1 MKIKTDEGTQITEAS
16 DEEEKE
22 IPVSQLSEVSPSI
35 IESLLN
41 NGFETMAELSV
52 TTKEELLEI
61 EGIDIEAAAVI
72 IEQAKNKSAID
83 S

>member
-1 MKIKTDEGTQITEAS
+1 MTIKTDEVTQITEAS
-16 DEEEKE
+16 GEEEQE
-22 IPVSQLSEVSPSI
+22 IPVNQLSKVSPSI
-35 IESLLN
+35 IEGLLN

-52 TTKEELLEI
+52 ATKEELLEI
-61 EGIDIEAAAVI
+61 EGIDIETAAVI

>member
-1 MKIKTDEGTQITEAS
+1 
-16 DEEEKE
+16 
-22 IPVSQLSEVSPSI
+22 
-35 IESLLN
+35 
-41 NGFETMAELSV
+41 MAELSV